1 MAHSKDITEK
11 ILEDHNDVF
20 ADTVNVLLFGGQE
33 VLQPDE
39 LENAMPVSQFRLS
52 DGLHE
57 QERDVVKRWR
67 HGKIVVAAF
76 GFENETAF
84 DPDIP
89 LRIIS
94 YDGAVYKEQ
103 VNRRISA
110 RRQGQKP
117 APAYPAITLVLYF
130 GLKHW
135 RGPGNLKN
143 CFPNL
148 PEELKPLVPDYPLHI
163 IEIAFLTPEQI
174 GKLKS
179 DFRHVADYLV
189 QIRTT
194 GRYIPTDLRID
205 HVDETLKLLGAITGD
220 DRFLEAMNDAALA
233 GKEQVTMSNVIDSY
247 IAKGRK
253 EGCEETSK
261 KYEAVLAEK
270 DRAMAEK
277 DRAMAEKDRAINNMA
292 QELRELKLR
301 YGLA

>member
-1 MAHSKDITEK
+1 MNPFDLVKNMQNLHCDPLEQTNETEEAGMPKDKDVSEK

-117 APAYPAITLVLYF
+117 AA
-130 GLKHW
+130 
-135 RGPGNLKN
+135 
-143 CFPNL
+143 L
-148 PEELKPLVPDYPLHI
+148 PD
-163 IEIAFLTPEQI
+163 IAF
-174 GKLKS
+174 
-179 DFRHVADYLV
+179 A
-189 QIRTT
+189 IRRALCYAVSVLDQ
-194 GRYIPTDLRID
+194 GAIPT
-205 HVDETLKLLGAITGD
+205 
-220 DRFLEAMNDAALA
+220 
-233 GKEQVTMSNVIDSY
+233 
-247 IAKGRK
+247 
-253 EGCEETSK
+253 
-261 KYEAVLAEK
+261 
-270 DRAMAEK
+270 
-277 DRAMAEKDRAINNMA
+277 
-292 QELRELKLR
+292 
-301 YGLA
+301 